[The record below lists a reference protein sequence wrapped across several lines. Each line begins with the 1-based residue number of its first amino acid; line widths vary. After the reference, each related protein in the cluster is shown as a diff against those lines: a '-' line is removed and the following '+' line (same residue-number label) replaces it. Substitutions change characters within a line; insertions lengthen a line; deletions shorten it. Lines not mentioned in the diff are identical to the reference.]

1 MTMIVALYITS
12 CILALLGYYL
22 VKRGFRI
29 CGLLVTGASAVI
41 GMTFAWSA
49 MDLGLSTFLIA

>member
-12 CILALLGYYL
+12 CILALLGHYL
-22 VKRGFRI
+22 VKRGFRV
-29 CGLLVTGASAVI
+29 CGPFVTGISAVV

-49 MDLGLSTFLIA
+49 MDLGMVALGVV